1 MAFLNSRANI
11 PRSLRAN
18 IPPRLR
24 ANIHHSRVN
33 ILHHSRGNIL
43 HHSRGNILHHLKVSI
58 RRSRQRLILRLP
70 TDNLRIGSRIRRSML
85 SNPMF
90 RRKVEM
96 RLWFQAD
103 LSYGFGSTR
112 E

>member
-1 MAFLNSRANI
+1 MAFLRIRGNI
-11 PRSLRAN
+11 LH
-18 IPPRLR
+18 RLR
-24 ANIHHSRVN
+24 ANIRPN
-33 ILHHSRGNIL
+33 R
-43 HHSRGNILHHLKVSI
+43 VSI
-58 RRSRQRLILRLP
+58 LPSKPLLILRLP
-70 TDNLRIGSRIRRSML
+70 MDSLPIGSPIHHSML

-103 LSYGFGSTR
+103 LSYGFGLTR

>member
-18 IPPRLR
+18 IHRRLR

-33 ILHHSRGNIL
+33 ILHHSRV
-43 HHSRGNILHHLKVSI
+43 SILHHLKVSI
-58 RRSRQRLILRLP
+58 RRSRERLILRLP

-96 RLWFQAD
+96 PLWFQAD

>member
-33 ILHHSRGNIL
+33 ILHHSRV
-43 HHSRGNILHHLKVSI
+43 SILHHLKVSI
-58 RRSRQRLILRLP
+58 LPSKPLLILRRP
-70 TDNLRIGSRIRRSML
+70 MDSLRIGSPIHPSML